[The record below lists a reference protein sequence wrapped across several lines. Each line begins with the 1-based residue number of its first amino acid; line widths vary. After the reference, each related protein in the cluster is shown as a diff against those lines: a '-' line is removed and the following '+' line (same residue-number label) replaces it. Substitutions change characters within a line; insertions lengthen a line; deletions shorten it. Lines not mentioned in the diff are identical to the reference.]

1 MPPTGFDMAG
11 GEIGTPGIAPG
22 TLPGPDQ
29 IPMPLSESTPTHKDE
44 PNMKRTAFA
53 TALLLGL
60 AACGGSE
67 PAQEAPAETSE
78 PAAETETAPAG
89 ESQMAS
95 TELSMPDWYQMD
107 GESVTLDIVAGST
120 PAGNYWNYQGYQN
133 GAIDI
138 VVPVGAN
145 VTINFSNEDP
155 NMAHSVGISEGFDSP
170 PAVVEPVAVFEGAI
184 SSNPTSMTEGTLP
197 GQSETITFTADEAGE
212 YVMVC
217 YIAGHAVSGM
227 WVNFTVSADGESGVR
242 GM

>member
-1 MPPTGFDMAG
+1 
-11 GEIGTPGIAPG
+11 
-22 TLPGPDQ
+22 
-29 IPMPLSESTPTHKDE
+29 
-44 PNMKRTAFA
+44 MKRTAFA

-67 PAQEAPAETSE
+67 PAQEAPPAETST
-78 PAAETETAPAG
+78 PAAEEAPA
-89 ESQMAS
+89 ETQMAS

-107 GESVTLDIVAGST
+107 GDNVTLDIVAGST
-120 PAGNYWNYQGYQN
+120 PTGNYWNYQGYQF
-133 GAIDI
+133 GEIDI
-138 VVPVGAN
+138 VVPEGAN

-155 NMAHSVGISEGFDSP
+155 NMAHSVGISEGFDTA

-197 GQSETITFTADEAGE
+197 GQSETITFTASEAGE

-227 WVNFTVSADGESGVR
+227 WVNFTVSADAEAGVR